1 MSRSRKILKKLAEFR
16 DSDRKFNWI
25 WNECKWRYFNF
36 RHRKQARLNFVF
48 DQERGVETA
57 AEVPLEAV
65 GVSSADAARGN
76 AYYRPLTEVIFRAAI
91 AAMPIDVSKF
101 TFVDIGSGK
110 GKVLFMAADLPFRS
124 ILGIEYAPGLHAVAL
139 KNVANYHYKTQQCQ
153 KIEAV
158 HADALQ
164 YGLPEGPLVLF
175 TFNALDRP
183 TMTRLLQKLDD
194 AATAESERPLFIIY
208 TNVRTVSEVGNV
220 FSRLAGLRVIHRMR
234 HFVILANEAG
244 LRFGT

>member
-1 MSRSRKILKKLAEFR
+1 MSSLKKVAKKLAEFR
-16 DSDRKFNWI
+16 DADRKANWA
-25 WNECKWRYFNF
+25 WNECRWRYFNF

-48 DQERGVETA
+48 DKERGVETA
-57 AEVPLEAV
+57 AEIPLEAV

-76 AYYRPLTEVIFRAAI
+76 QYYRPLTEAIFRAAI
-91 AAMPIDVSKF
+91 AAIPIDVSKF

-124 ILGIEYAPGLHAVAL
+124 VLGIEYAPGLHAVAL
-139 KNVANYHYKTQQCQ
+139 RNIASYRYKTQQCRN
-153 KIEAV
+153 IESV

-164 YGLPEGPLVLF
+164 YELPEGPLVLF
-175 TFNALDRP
+175 TFNALDKT
-183 TMTRLLQKLDD
+183 TMGKLLQKLDD
-194 AATAESERPLFIIY
+194 DATAQGFRPLFVIY

-220 FSRLAGLRVIHRMR
+220 FSRLTALRTIRRMR

-244 LRFGT
+244 IRFSG